1 MEKQDILN
9 YVMNTPRNTNR
20 AVLSSMLDNI
30 SGGSNNGVFLI
41 TPIDLEAPPIVCD
54 KTEEEI
60 IEAIDSN
67 KDVRLLYSP
76 AGGAENGIVTILH
89 LTRITRTR
97 PNHEVTPAGEFLT
110 EYGADFVGEYAA
122 GGKLYLVYARMMFSP
137 LYIAFNSLELGG
149 DE

>member
-20 AVLSSMLDNI
+20 AVLSSMLNNI
-30 SGGSNNGVFLI
+30 SEGSNNGVFLI
-41 TPIDLEAPPIVCD
+41 TPIDLEASPVVCD

-76 AGGAENGIVTILH
+76 NGGAENGIVTTLH
-89 LTRITRTR
+89 LARITRTR
-97 PNHEVTPAGEFLT
+97 PNHEVTPAGELLT
-110 EYGADFVGEYAA
+110 EYGADFVGEYIA
-122 GGKLYLVYARMMFSP
+122 GGKVYLACANMTFSP
-137 LYIAFNSLELGG
+137 LDIVFNSLELGE
-149 DE
+149 DK